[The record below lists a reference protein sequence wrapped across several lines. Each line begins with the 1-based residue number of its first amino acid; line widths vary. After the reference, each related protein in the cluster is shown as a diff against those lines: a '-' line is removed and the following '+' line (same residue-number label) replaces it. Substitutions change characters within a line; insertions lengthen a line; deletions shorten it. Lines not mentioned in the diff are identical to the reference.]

1 MKTSFSG
8 NGRVLCSRN
17 FLKMMHCGIIS
28 PSASPALGIV
38 HREHKKIAPR
48 VAIKTWSILCFTI
61 KQGRRYLDGISNGK
75 ARVRHE

>member
-1 MKTSFSG
+1 
-8 NGRVLCSRN
+8 
-17 FLKMMHCGIIS
+17 
-28 PSASPALGIV
+28 V